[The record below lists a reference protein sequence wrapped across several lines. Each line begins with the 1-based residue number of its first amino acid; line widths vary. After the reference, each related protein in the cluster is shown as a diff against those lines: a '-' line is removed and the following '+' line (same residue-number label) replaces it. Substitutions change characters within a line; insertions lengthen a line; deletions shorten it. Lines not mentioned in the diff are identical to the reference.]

1 MSELDPEIAAVLAGD
16 RRWTV
21 AHGDCRDVLAT
32 LPENSIPAAVCDP
45 PYGLGALPDPE
56 KLLRA
61 WLSDEYYAPGKGGF
75 MSRKWDAVVPGPV
88 YWKALYR
95 VLRPGA
101 HCLVFAGART
111 VDLMGLA
118 LRLAGFEIRDQLAW
132 IQAQGMPK
140 SVNLARVLDEAAG
153 IEQEVIGLRPK
164 NYQDTPSGYGSVSGK
179 GGTRQGGIFGATHG
193 AVESGRPITRSVSE
207 LAKRWDG
214 WGTGLRPSIE
224 PILLC
229 RKPLDGT
236 LVENVTKHEAGGIH
250 VDACRIATDWS
261 DRPDSWKRSG
271 HSAKPDVE
279 KIAAPPG
286 IGINCHEAG
295 RWPPNVLF
303 SHSGCEEGQCSEDCP
318 VAELDRQSGE
328 LGISHATRGGTPE
341 RNGIYGA
348 DQKMGSM
355 EVVGFGDAGRAS
367 RFFPCFRYEAKA
379 ARNDRDRGL
388 GDFDE
393 TTALEAVGRDPESA
407 GAQSGRAGAGR
418 TGGAHNVHPT
428 CKPTE
433 IMRWLVKLVTPPD
446 GVILDPFAGSGSTIL
461 AALLEGFRC
470 IGIELNDTE
479 KEPFVRIARARCE
492 HVLDERPVEEKKP
505 RFGKAQQGKLF

>member
-1 MSELDPEIAAVLAGD
+1 VDQSIEAVLAGE
-16 RRWTV
+16 RRWV
-21 AHGDCRDVLAT
+21 VVHGDCFDVLPT
-32 LPENSIPAAVCDP
+32 LPENSIPACVTDA
-45 PYGLGALPDPE
+45 PYSLGAPPDPE

-61 WLSDEYYAPGKGGF
+61 WLNGEDYSTGRGF
-75 MSRKWDAVVPGPV
+75 MSAKWDQLPGPRI
-88 YWKALYR
+88 WKAVFR

-101 HCLVFAGART
+101 HCLVFAGTRT
-111 VDLMGLA
+111 VGLMDMA

-153 IEQEVIGLRPK
+153 AKPKVIGPK
-164 NYQDTPSGYGSVSGK
+164 VYADGTPGHWSASDKYAQDAHTK
-179 GGTRQGGIFGATHG
+179 GLDG
-193 AVESGRPITRSVSE
+193 AVKLATVPTTD

-224 PILLC
+224 PVILC

-236 LVENVTKHEAGGIH
+236 LVENVTAHGTGGIH

-271 HSAKPDVE
+271 HSAKPEAD

-303 SHSGCEEGQCSEDCP
+303 SHSECTAGQCAEDCP

-328 LGISHATRGGTPE
+328 SWSLGGHTIRKPGAITM
-341 RNGIYGA
+341 NGENPMGMYG
-348 DQKMGSM
+348 DL
-355 EVVGFGDAGRAS
+355 ETAS

-379 ARNDRDRGL
+379 ARQDRDRGL
-388 GDFDE
+388 EDWDE

-418 TGGAHNVHPT
+418 TGGARNTHPT
-428 CKPTE
+428 VKSTE
-433 IMRWLVKLVTPPD
+433 LMRWLVKLVTPAD
-446 GVILDPFAGSGSTIL
+446 GICLDPFCGSGSTGI
-461 AALLEGFRC
+461 AALLEGFRF

-479 KEPFVRIARARCE
+479 KEPFVRIARARME
-492 HVLDERPVEEKKP
+492 HVLDDRPVEEKRP
-505 RFGKAQQGKLF
+505 TFGKAAQGRLF